1 MSNFSPFLTVTIS
14 AFDLRDGEEILSE
27 LLPGDAEE
35 ASSELLGE
43 AGVALGEPL
52 GEDEEVS

>member
-14 AFDLRDGEEILSE
+14 AFDLGEEEILSE

-35 ASSELLGE
+35 VSSELLGE
-43 AGVALGEPL
+43 AGVAFGEPL